1 MILPTK
7 SIKMQYSLLSCGAI
21 ILDKLDDSD
30 TVSAIWE
37 KVSIED
43 ALINYDKFVITMDF
57 LYMVGAIDYNN
68 GLIVR
73 CQNDKR
79 DQEQ

>member
-7 SIKMQYSLLSCGAI
+7 NIKIQYSLLNCGAI
-21 ILDKLDDSD
+21 ILERLDDRD

-37 KVSIED
+37 KVSIVD
-43 ALINYDKFVITMDF
+43 ALLNYDKFVLAMDF
-57 LYMVGAIDYNN
+57 LYMIGAIEYKN

-73 CQNDKR
+73 CKNDTGN
-79 DQEQ
+79 

>member
-7 SIKMQYSLLSCGAI
+7 NIKIQYSLLNCGAI
-21 ILDKLDDSD
+21 ILERLDDRD

-37 KVSIED
+37 KVSIVD
-43 ALINYDKFVITMDF
+43 ALLNYDKFVLTMDF
-57 LYMVGAIDYNN
+57 LYMIGAIECKN

-73 CQNDKR
+73 CKNDTGN
-79 DQEQ
+79 